1 MREFGTTL
9 TGGGSRGQ
17 TWRPIDRRA
26 MGQDRTAAPAYA
38 THRPGWSALGRVAR
52 GHRRHP
58 LGAEDRR
65 AVARPASRVPESRDV
80 LAAVAPVVRGRHLG
94 THLACVSD
102 AARRRRQTRVGDSVH
117 RWHLCS
123 GEKGG
128 SDIGPTKRGK
138 GTKCMVLVERQ
149 GIPLGICLA
158 AASPAEVTLVDQTLA
173 ARVTPRRR
181 KPSRLIGDRAYDSD
195 PLRERLATRGIT
207 LISPYRENR
216 VHRPYEDR
224 RRLRI
229 YRHRWIIERTIAW
242 FGSFRRL
249 LVRHERSTPMFLAFF
264 QFAAA
269 LIALRR
275 L

>member
-1 MREFGTTL
+1 
-9 TGGGSRGQ
+9 
-17 TWRPIDRRA
+17 
-26 MGQDRTAAPAYA
+26 
-38 THRPGWSALGRVAR
+38 
-52 GHRRHP
+52 
-58 LGAEDRR
+58 
-65 AVARPASRVPESRDV
+65 
-80 LAAVAPVVRGRHLG
+80 
-94 THLACVSD
+94 
-102 AARRRRQTRVGDSVH
+102 
-117 RWHLCS
+117 
-123 GEKGG
+123 
-128 SDIGPTKRGK
+128 
-138 GTKCMVLVERQ
+138 MVLVERQ

-181 KPSRLIGDRAYDSD
+181 KPHRLIGDRAYDSD
-195 PLRERLATRGIT
+195 PLRARLATRGIS

-229 YRHRWIIERTIAW
+229 YRHRWIVERTIAW
-242 FGSFRRL
+242 FGAFRRL